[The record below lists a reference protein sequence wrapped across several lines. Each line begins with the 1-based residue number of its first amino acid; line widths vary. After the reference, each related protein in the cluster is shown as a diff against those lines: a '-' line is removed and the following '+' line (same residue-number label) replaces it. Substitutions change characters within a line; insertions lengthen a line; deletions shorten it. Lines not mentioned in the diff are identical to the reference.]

1 MCDEEGVRPD
11 RIVLGHSGDSTDV
24 EHLTSLAE
32 AGFVLGM
39 DRFGIN
45 LETTFEARA
54 DTLVEMCRR
63 GFAGQMVLSQDASCY
78 IDWIDP
84 ALMAAL
90 PQWHYLHIENDVLP
104 YVRERDVTEK
114 MITEMLV
121 EVPRRYFENVDPY

>member
-1 MCDEEGVRPD
+1 MRPD
-11 RIVLGHSGDSTDV
+11 RIVLGHSGDSTDI

-84 ALMAAL
+84 NLMAAL
-90 PQWHYLHIENDVLP
+90 PQCTTCTSRTTCCPTSASGV
-104 YVRERDVTEK
+104 
-114 MITEMLV
+114 
-121 EVPRRYFENVDPY
+121 